1 MFFDVNISARFFY
14 WPSKKQGSERPNL
27 CANFQDN
34 CSHRVERL
42 HMYDLA
48 NVGERV
54 KELRMKTKKTQEEV
68 STVLGIKLKTY
79 QAIEGGRRI
88 GRVDTLCM
96 IAEYFDTTVDYLLGN
111 DKELDRVIEI
121 NYRNL
126 SNDMKIL
133 AKKQIAALIKAMQ

>member
-1 MFFDVNISARFFY
+1 
-14 WPSKKQGSERPNL
+14 
-27 CANFQDN
+27 
-34 CSHRVERL
+34 
-42 HMYDLA
+42 MYDLA